1 MATLKPTEEPKLK
14 PNDGEEHDDSQND
27 GQDPATNGDQT
38 DDVEERDDQDDDS
51 GADSLGDPGKQ
62 ALDRMKTQRND
73 AKKLAKEREAEIA
86 ELKRQLE
93 AKDKSPEENELEKAR
108 AEARAE
114 AITAA
119 NARVIRSE
127 VKSAAAGKLRNPA
140 LAIKLLDLTDF
151 DVDEN
156 GDVDTDQIQE
166 AITDLLEENP
176 ELAAQGGNAS
186 FDSGRGKQ
194 PRKKKLT
201 KQDLAGMSPK
211 EIAKA
216 YDEGRVEA

>member
-1 MATLKPTEEPKLK
+1 MATLKPTEEPKLTS
-14 PNDGEEHDDSQND
+14 NNGEP
-27 GQDPATNGDQT
+27 DPDT
-38 DDVEERDDQDDDS
+38 DDQSTTDEPIDQSDDVDDTDDDEDD
-51 GADSLGDPGKQ
+51 GADALGDPGKQ
-62 ALDRMKTQRND
+62 ALDRMKTQRNE
-73 AKKLAKEREAEIA
+73 AKRLAKERENEIA

-93 AKDKSPEENELEKAR
+93 AKDKTPEENELEQVR

-114 AITAA
+114 AMTAA

-127 VKSAAAGKLRNPA
+127 VKSAATGKLRNPA
-140 LAIKLLDLTDF
+140 LALKLLDLTDF

-156 GDVDTDQIQE
+156 GDVDTEQIQE

-201 KQDLAGMSPK
+201 KDDLKGMSPD

-216 YDEGRVEA
+216 YNEGRVEV

>member
-1 MATLKPTEEPKLK
+1 MSTLKPADEPKLTENSDDEETNLDEDTSTEDDSI
-14 PNDGEEHDDSQND
+14 NDHDD
-27 GQDPATNGDQT
+27 
-38 DDVEERDDQDDDS
+38 EDDDEDGS
-51 GADSLGDPGKQ
+51 DSLGDKGKQ
-62 ALDRMKTQRND
+62 ALDRMKTARNE

-86 ELKRQLE
+86 ELKRQLAAE
-93 AKDKSPEENELEKAR
+93 DKTPEENELEQAR

-114 AITAA
+114 AMTAA

-140 LAIKLLDLTDF
+140 LALRLLDLTDF

-156 GDVDTDQIQE
+156 GDVDTEQIQE
-166 AITDLLEENP
+166 AISDLLEENP

-201 KQDLAGMSPK
+201 KDDLKGMSPD
-211 EIAKA
+211 EITKA
-216 YDEGRVEA
+216 YNEGRIETS

>member
-1 MATLKPTEEPKLK
+1 MSTLKPADDTKLAENSDDEDTNLDEDTSNEDDPINDEE
-14 PNDGEEHDDSQND
+14 ESDDE
-27 GQDPATNGDQT
+27 NGS
-38 DDVEERDDQDDDS
+38 E
-51 GADSLGDPGKQ
+51 ALGDKGKQ
-62 ALDRMKTQRND
+62 ALDRMKTQRNE
-73 AKKLAKEREAEIA
+73 AKKLAKERETEVA
-86 ELKRQLE
+86 ELRRQLA
-93 AKDKSPEENELEKAR
+93 AKDKSPEEKELEQAR

-140 LAIKLLDLTDF
+140 LALRLLDLTDF

-156 GDVDTDQIQE
+156 GDVDAEQIQE
-166 AITDLLEENP
+166 AISDLLEENP

-201 KQDLAGMSPK
+201 KDDLKGMSPD
-211 EIAKA
+211 EITKA
-216 YDEGRVEA
+216 YNEGRIETS

>member
-38 DDVEERDDQDDDS
+38 DDGEEHDDQDDDP

-140 LAIKLLDLTDF
+140 LAIKLLNLSDF

-166 AITDLLEENP
+166 AISDLLEENP

>member
-27 GQDPATNGDQT
+27 GQDPATNGDQI
-38 DDVEERDDQDDDS
+38 DDGDEHDDQDDDS

-140 LAIKLLDLTDF
+140 LAIKLLNLSDF

-166 AITDLLEENP
+166 AISDLLEENP

>member
-1 MATLKPTEEPKLK
+1 MATLKPNEEPQLK
-14 PNDGEEHDDSQND
+14 PNDDDEHEDQPNDNQDPDSGGDQISDDEDDS
-27 GQDPATNGDQT
+27 
-38 DDVEERDDQDDDS
+38 DDEA
-51 GADSLGDPGKQ
+51 GADDLGDKGKQ
-62 ALDRMKTQRND
+62 ALDRMKTARND

-86 ELKRQLE
+86 ELKRQLA
-93 AKDKSPEENELEKAR
+93 AKDKTPEENELEAAR

>member
-27 GQDPATNGDQT
+27 GQDPATNGDHT
-38 DDVEERDDQDDDS
+38 DDGEERDDQDDDS

-140 LAIKLLDLTDF
+140 LAIKLLNLSDF

-166 AITDLLEENP
+166 AISDLLEENP

-201 KQDLAGMSPK
+201 KQDLAGMSPQ

>member
-14 PNDGEEHDDSQND
+14 PNDGEEHDDPQND
-27 GQDPATNGDQT
+27 GQEPDPNT
-38 DDVEERDDQDDDS
+38 DPIEDDDES
-51 GADSLGDPGKQ
+51 GDDDGAEDLGDKGKQ
-62 ALDRMKTQRND
+62 ALDRMKTARND

-86 ELKRQLE
+86 ELKRQLA
-93 AKDKSPEENELEKAR
+93 AKDKSPEENEIEQAR

-114 AITAA
+114 ATTAA

-166 AITDLLEENP
+166 AISDLLEENP

-201 KQDLAGMSPK
+201 KADLKGMSPN